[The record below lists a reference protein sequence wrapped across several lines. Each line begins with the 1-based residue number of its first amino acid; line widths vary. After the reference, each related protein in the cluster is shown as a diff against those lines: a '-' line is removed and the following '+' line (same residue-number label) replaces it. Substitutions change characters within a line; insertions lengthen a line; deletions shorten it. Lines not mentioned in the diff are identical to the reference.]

1 MSSANKKQRNP
12 RKRTVNSQKRGL
24 QNNQKQESAQDRPDT
39 FPMHYAG
46 PLRRLYAF
54 MIDLGLLMMVI
65 FTIAPVS
72 GDAMFSRQA
81 AVPDILFFFGY
92 FVIPTTIWGRT
103 PGKWVA
109 GIVVVDSDGRT
120 PGPAAIPREMIGK
133 FIAYISAALG
143 IVWLVFDPKR
153 QGWHDK
159 IAGTYVVD
167 NPYSGGPQFIRDFL
181 KLGEKSEGMTTKI
194 DSESKEK

>member
-1 MSSANKKQRNP
+1 MSAANKKQRNP
-12 RKRTVNSQKRGL
+12 RKRTVNSQKRRL
-24 QNNQKQESAQDRPDT
+24 PNNQKQESAHEGPDT

-54 MIDLGLLMMVI
+54 VIDLGLLMMVI

-72 GDAMFSRQA
+72 GGSMFSTQA

-92 FVIPTTIWGRT
+92 FVVPTTIWGRT

-133 FIAYISAALG
+133 FISYISAAPC
-143 IVWLVFDPKR
+143 I
-153 QGWHDK
+153 Q
-159 IAGTYVVD
+159 
-167 NPYSGGPQFIRDFL
+167 
-181 KLGEKSEGMTTKI
+181 KS
-194 DSESKEK
+194 